1 MTDGQRMKRS
11 QLMIAGY
18 LMIGGYIM
26 GVAERK
32 EREKERRR
40 KAILKAAE
48 KVFFSKGV
56 EQATMDEVAA
66 AAELSKGTLYLYFKN
81 KVDLLHAVI
90 SKVLDLLQDRF
101 ETAIK
106 QGKTGIDKI
115 HAIGKAYLDFY
126 REETRYYHLLLHQ
139 EQKEEIEIG
148 RDDVELDPY
157 VKECKEKGD
166 KIFTLMAGAV
176 KDGIEDGSIRPDLDP
191 MKAAIV
197 LWGHASG
204 MMHIVA
210 NKGKVLEQMSGI
222 NSEELIQ
229 YSFQLMRT
237 YMESKK

>member
-1 MTDGQRMKRS
+1 
-11 QLMIAGY
+11 
-18 LMIGGYIM
+18 M

-90 SKVLDLLQDRF
+90 SKALDILYAKF
-101 ETAIK
+101 ETAAK
-106 QGKTGIDKI
+106 EGKKGIDKI
-115 HAIGKAYLDFY
+115 HAIGKAYLEFY

-139 EQKEEIEIG
+139 EQKEDIEKEQ
-148 RDDVELDPY
+148 DDVQQDPY
-157 VKECKEKGD
+157 VQECKEKGD
-166 KIFTLMAGAV
+166 KIFALMREAV
-176 KDGIEDGSIRPDLDP
+176 EDGIKDGSIRPDLDP
-191 MKAAIV
+191 MKVAIV

-237 YMESKK
+237 YMENKK

>member
-1 MTDGQRMKRS
+1 
-11 QLMIAGY
+11 
-18 LMIGGYIM
+18 M
-26 GVAERK
+26 GVTERK

-90 SKVLDLLQDRF
+90 SKALDILYAKF
-101 ETAIK
+101 EAAVK
-106 QGKTGIDKI
+106 KGKKGIDKTY
-115 HAIGKAYLDFY
+115 AIGKAYLEFY

-139 EQKEEIEIG
+139 EQKEDIEKG
-148 RDDVELDPY
+148 QDHVQRNPFVQ
-157 VKECKEKGD
+157 ECKEKGD
-166 KIFTLMAGAV
+166 KIFTLIAGAV
-176 KDGIEDGSIRPDLDP
+176 EDGIKDGSIRPDLEP
-191 MKAAIV
+191 MKVAIV

-210 NKGKVLEQMSGI
+210 NKGAVLEQMLGI

-237 YMESKK
+237 YMENKKGEIGG